1 MRTARLRFSTA
12 RTIALG
18 SATVLLV
25 ALGTVA
31 CSDQATAPPTAI
43 HSSAELVSAPTT
55 VTPAQQARIDRAT
68 ARMRWVGESHDEAM
82 KVVRRHIANARPGR
96 GRPAKLDARAKCR
109 AIEEASD
116 VALTVIDRA
125 NGRGRT
131 RAQRAVQVQ
140 SSPEFKACARQL
152 SVSSAS
158 VVATSATQAAE
169 VTGAFEPYATLMY
182 NAVVASGGSVYGVRA
197 AVNGVLQQAVAAGL
211 PDPDLD
217 VLAAMGSVA
226 NASAEEWNAF
236 DWSSIGG
243 GDGSGCTLST
253 SCEPLQM
260 SMFSAAADGWSANV
274 AKVVLADVGGCLK
287 SLSGWGALRT
297 VLRMTMPALLA
308 SDCGFRAAQASA
320 GAILLL
326 M

>member
-1 MRTARLRFSTA
+1 
-12 RTIALG
+12 
-18 SATVLLV
+18 
-25 ALGTVA
+25 
-31 CSDQATAPPTAI
+31 
-43 HSSAELVSAPTT
+43 
-55 VTPAQQARIDRAT
+55 
-68 ARMRWVGESHDEAM
+68 
-82 KVVRRHIANARPGR
+82 
-96 GRPAKLDARAKCR
+96 
-109 AIEEASD
+109 
-116 VALTVIDRA
+116 
-125 NGRGRT
+125 
-131 RAQRAVQVQ
+131 
-140 SSPEFKACARQL
+140 
-152 SVSSAS
+152 
-158 VVATSATQAAE
+158 
-169 VTGAFEPYATLMY
+169 TLMY

-226 NASAEEWNAF
+226 NASAAEWNAF